1 MRNDTETRA
10 PDSPR
15 RSGRAAHRD
24 AEPATSGAASP
35 IKRLTAGG
43 TDGNESLTV
52 LTGLLLI
59 VMFAVLGVTIVR
71 IGQLLWLH
79 LFLGLLLLGPVALK
93 MLSTGYR
100 FARYYNSVP
109 AYRRKGPPAPWLRL
123 LGPLVVLSTLA
134 VFATGVALLLLGPS
148 SRQPLDLLHKVAFFA
163 WLAVVVLH
171 VLGHLP
177 EIERFL
183 KRASA
188 SRRQIIA
195 MRPPAPTA
203 APRRAASAG
212 LPGGGG
218 RAASLLAAL
227 LVGLVVAV
235 ALLPQF
241 SVWTH

>member
-1 MRNDTETRA
+1 M
-10 PDSPR
+10 PR
-15 RSGRAAHRD
+15 DPG
-24 AEPATSGAASP
+24 PATSGAASR

-43 TDGNESLTV
+43 TDGNERLTV

-59 VMFAVLGVTIVR
+59 VMLAVLGVTIIR

-100 FARYYNSVP
+100 FARYYTSAP

-123 LGPLVVLSTLA
+123 VGPLVVLATLA

-148 SRQPLDLLHKVAFFA
+148 SRQPLVLLHKVAFFA
-163 WLAVVVLH
+163 WIAVVALH

-177 EIERFL
+177 EIQRFL
-183 KRASA
+183 KRAST

-195 MRPPAPTA
+195 MRTSAPMR
-203 APRRAASAG
+203 APRRARASAS
-212 LPGGGG
+212 LAGGGG
-218 RAASLLAAL
+218 RAAAL
-227 LVGLVVAV
+227 LGALLIGLVVAV

-241 SVWTH
+241 AAWTH

>member
-1 MRNDTETRA
+1 M
-10 PDSPR
+10 
-15 RSGRAAHRD
+15 
-24 AEPATSGAASP
+24 
-35 IKRLTAGG
+35 
-43 TDGNESLTV
+43 

-59 VMFAVLGVTIVR
+59 VMFAVLGVTIIR

-100 FARYYNSVP
+100 FARYYSSAP
-109 AYRRKGPPAPWLRL
+109 AYRREGPPAPGLRL

-148 SRQPLDLLHKVAFFA
+148 SRQPLVLLHKVAFFA

-177 EIERFL
+177 EIQRFL
-183 KRASA
+183 KSA
-188 SRRQIIA
+188 TVSRREMIA
-195 MRPPAPTA
+195 MRTPAPAPPAG
-203 APRRAASAG
+203 RGRARVSSG
-212 LPGGGG
+212 PPGGGA
-218 RAASLLAAL
+218 RAGSLVAAL

-241 SVWTH
+241 GAWTH

>member
-1 MRNDTETRA
+1 
-10 PDSPR
+10 
-15 RSGRAAHRD
+15 
-24 AEPATSGAASP
+24 
-35 IKRLTAGG
+35 
-43 TDGNESLTV
+43 
-52 LTGLLLI
+52 
-59 VMFAVLGVTIVR
+59 VTIGR
-71 IGQLLWLH
+71 IGQLLWVH

-100 FARYYNSVP
+100 FARYYNSDP

-134 VFATGVALLLLGPS
+134 VFATGVALLLLGTS
-148 SRQPLDLLHKVAFFA
+148 SRQPLVLLHKVAFFA
-163 WLAVVVLH
+163 WLAVVALH
-171 VLGHLP
+171 VVGHLA

-195 MRPPAPTA
+195 MRTPAPTA
-203 APRRAASAG
+203 APGQGGASAG

-241 SVWTH
+241 AAWTH